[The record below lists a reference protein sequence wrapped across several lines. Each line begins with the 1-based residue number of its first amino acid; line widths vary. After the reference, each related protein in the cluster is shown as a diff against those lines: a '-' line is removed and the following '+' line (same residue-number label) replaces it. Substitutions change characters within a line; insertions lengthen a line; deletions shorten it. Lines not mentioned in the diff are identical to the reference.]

1 MATDS
6 RKKYGMLIGVGVI
19 AAAAVVVFSLYWPP
33 SRGTEGAIG
42 QRHVYRDGT
51 VLPKD
56 VKADPGKAP
65 IAIKAFL
72 KSKKFKKSAKKRG
85 FVEVDSKEFAALTDN
100 ADFINFL
107 STPGLRTF
115 GANPLM
121 PKVLQAIRSNSGKP
135 MTLQQVETALGAESK
150 TPAFARLQ
158 KNTSFQRWLQNPA
171 GVEAYSNVA
180 FQKFLT
186 HPILTA
192 KLAIVQP
199 RGVNL
204 DGTDLNADLNADLNT
219 DLNADLSADLNADL
233 NADFNSDLNADLN
246 FDLNFDLNM
255 DHEIVAAPPLGSHR
269 DRS

>member
-19 AAAAVVVFSLYWPP
+19 AAAAVVVCSLYWPP

-42 QRHVYRDGT
+42 QRQVHRDGT
-51 VLPKD
+51 GVRKD

-72 KSKKFKKSAKKRG
+72 KSKKFKKAAKKRG

-121 PKVLQAIRSNSGKP
+121 PKVLQVIRSNSGKP

-192 KLAIVQP
+192 KLALVQP

-204 DGTDLNADLNADLNT
+204 DGPYQNAELNADLKADMDADMTAEPNAPLDV
-219 DLNADLSADLNADL
+219 DVDSDVA
-233 NADFNSDLNADLN
+233 SDLN
-246 FDLNFDLNM
+246 F
-255 DHEIVAAPPLGSHR
+255 I
-269 DRS
+269 